1 LSICKRLIEMH
12 GGQIWVE
19 STPGAGSTFSFSLPI
34 NEEGAV
40 QNANLLREPAVR
52 DGIPLLVIDDDPAV
66 MDIVASYLE
75 PYGYS
80 VYGVSDSR
88 MATSEARRIQPAVI
102 ILDILMPYKDGWEIL
117 AEFKKTADLQTIPV
131 LLYTVLEE
139 NRLGLQLG
147 ASAYLTK
154 PIDEQ
159 HLNTTVSRL
168 VLDGGTIL
176 VIDDDPDVLE
186 VITQEL
192 AQQSNFQVITAKN
205 GQVGLDLIAERQPDL
220 VILDL
225 MMPEVDGFEV
235 LEKLDH
241 HADVVPPVVVLTAQE
256 LTEEEQLYL
265 DQRVLRAFAKNA
277 TTTERL
283 LNKVNM
289 LLAKQR
295 CSKHHNGAE
304 KSDTTKGE

>member
-1 LSICKRLIEMH
+1 MAVGKSMNLRTKILLITGMSLVVLTVTISLLASSIVLKSFAEYEQQEMQEDTERSLFALH
-12 GGQIWVE
+12 SEVKELDRFARDW
-19 STPGAGSTFSFSLPI
+19 GSWDQTYEFIVNPYDAYI
-34 NEEGAV
+34 NEHMG
-40 QNANLLREPAVR
+40 
-52 DGIPLLVIDDDPAV
+52 
-66 MDIVASYLE
+66 
-75 PYGYS
+75 
-80 VYGVSDSR
+80 SDF
-88 MATSEARRIQPAVI
+88 
-102 ILDILMPYKDGWEIL
+102 G